1 MEQPAP
7 GLTQERP
14 SFETNLQRLE
24 EVVRLLES
32 GEPSLERA
40 LALFQEGMALAR
52 VLGGQLDEAE
62 ARIDQAI
69 KGAGGVTV
77 LVPLV
82 KEGP

>member
-14 SFETNLQRLE
+14 SFEANLQRLE

-32 GEPSLERA
+32 GELSLERA

-62 ARIDQAI
+62 SRIDQAI
-69 KGAGGVTV
+69 KGATGTV
-77 LVPLV
+77 LVPLA
-82 KEGP
+82 KEGT